1 MALTA
6 RVDLTGQLCV
16 EDGCKTLKF
25 SDVTGFLVTTCND
38 EYNEL
43 GYGLVGG
50 IALNDVTQ
58 AVLNVYFPSMTTPVT
73 FTFTIASHVITG
85 ATLTDLDGTVTDITD
100 LLESTV
106 FPLNEFDT
114 TLDYGVILPTL
125 ADGIVKWDYTI
136 TGLDTDSETFSYTT
150 SDEALITCE
159 TSCCVENSY
168 LEIDTNCGCFDEKI
182 KKIITSEVLLQGAK
196 YAMNVGQDSKA
207 EDMLTKAKD
216 ICVSNC
222 KDC

>member
-1 MALTA
+1 MVTA

-25 SDVTGFLVTTCND
+25 SDSTGFLVTTCND

-43 GYGLVGG
+43 GYGLTGG

-58 AVLNVYFPSMTTPVT
+58 AVLNVYFTSITTPIT
-73 FTFTIASHVITG
+73 FTFTIATHVITN
-85 ATLTDLDGTVTDITD
+85 ATLTDLNGTITDITS

-106 FPLNEFDT
+106 FPLTNFDI
-114 TLDYGVILPTL
+114 TLDYGVTLPTL
-125 ADGIVKWDYTI
+125 ADGITKWNYTI
-136 TGLDTDSETFSYTT
+136 SGLDADLETFEYTT
-150 SDEALITCE
+150 SDEALITC
-159 TSCCVENSY
+159 SADCCVENSY
-168 LEIDTNCGCFDEKI
+168 LEIDTNCGCFDAKI

-207 EDMLTKAKD
+207 EDMLAKAKE
-216 ICVSNC
+216 ICNSNC